1 MGYAVFMLQEHYYC
15 IIEVRIPNGP
25 KGWQDTVNDKM
36 KQVLERLKETVEEL
50 GGKVYIRY

>member
-1 MGYAVFMLQEHYYC
+1 MLQEHYYC